1 MATVF
6 KKTFTKPVPA
16 DAETF
21 TRKGEQ
27 FARWRDA
34 KGKTRT
40 ERVTVPD
47 KGENA
52 GQPRLL
58 IEAKT
63 FTAKFRDGAGIVR
76 ELPTGCHDETAAR
89 QMLADLMK
97 RAENVKSGI
106 LTAAQ
111 DATIDYMALPLE
123 KHLDAYLAHLAG
135 RATVEH
141 VGNVGRALRRVV
153 GDCGF
158 ARLANLDRGAVE
170 TWLNRQKAAGMG
182 ARTRNTY
189 RAAVVAF
196 GHWCVAERRLAV
208 NPLAAVAKGD
218 EKADCRR
225 RRRALNGD
233 ELAKLLD
240 IAQRRPLIDAK
251 TVRRGKDKGEKVA
264 DLRPETVARLEAL
277 GRERALIY
285 KALVLTGL
293 RKGELASLTVG
304 QVELAGP
311 SPYAQL
317 RAADEKNRQGNRIP
331 LRADLAA
338 DLRALL
344 AGRLAE
350 AQDKAR
356 RRGEPLPMS
365 LPAETP
371 LLNVPAALV
380 LILDRDLVAAGLARR
395 VKDEKTGKVRIDKT
409 DSRGWTIDVH
419 ALRHTFATLLNKG
432 GVAPRTAQA
441 AMRHSTMA
449 LTMNT
454 YTDPRLLDVAGA
466 MDALPALPLDG
477 PKDKRQKAT
486 GTFGKAGALA
496 PPLAPT
502 LAHSGASVATA
513 GNGAGQGGA
522 GALAGGFAQV
532 SAFAR
537 ERSPLSFAG
546 NGLVTAG
553 EGIRT
558 LNNQLGRLEL

>member
-6 KKTFTKPVPA
+6 KKTFTKPLP
-16 DAETF
+16 DGAETF
-21 TRKGEQ
+21 TRKGEG
-27 FARWRDA
+27 FARWKDA

-40 ERVTVPD
+40 EKLTT
-47 KGENA
+47 
-52 GQPRLL
+52 GQDGALRLL

-76 ELPTGCHDETAAR
+76 EVSTGCHDETAAR
-89 QMLADLMK
+89 QVLADLSK
-97 RAENVKSGI
+97 RAEIVKSGV

-123 KHLDAYLAHLAG
+123 KHLDAYLGHLAG
-135 RATVEH
+135 RATAEH
-141 VGNVGRALRRVV
+141 VGNVDRALRRVV
-153 GDCGF
+153 ADCGF

-170 TWLNRQKAAGMG
+170 TWLNRQKAGGMG

-189 RAAVVAF
+189 RAALVAF
-196 GHWCVAERRLAV
+196 GNWCVSERRLAV
-208 NPLAAVAKGD
+208 NPLAAVVKGD

-225 RRRALNGD
+225 RRRALTED

-240 IAQRRPLIDAK
+240 VAQRRPLIDAQ
-251 TVRRGKDKGEKVA
+251 TVRRGKHKGEQIA

-277 GRERALIY
+277 GRERALTY

-311 SPYAQL
+311 TPYAQL

-331 LRADLAA
+331 LRPDLAA

-350 AQDKAR
+350 AQAEAR
-356 RRGEPLPMS
+356 RQGKPLPMS
-365 LPAETP
+365 LPADEP
-371 LLNVPAALV
+371 LLNVPKALV

-419 ALRHTFATLLNKG
+419 ALRHTFATLLNKR

-441 AMRHSTMA
+441 AMRHSTLA

-454 YTDPRLLDVAGA
+454 YTDPKLLDVAGA

-486 GTFGKAGALA
+486 GTFGKAGPLA
-496 PPLAPT
+496 PTLAPT
-502 LAHSGASVATA
+502 LAHSGASVAQHGT
-513 GNGAGQGGA
+513 GGGQGFGQAPA
-522 GALAGGFAQV
+522 GAFAQV
-532 SAFAR
+532 SGFAK
-537 ERSPLSFAG
+537 ETGPLANHAYG
-546 NGLVTAG
+546 PGTAG
-553 EGIRT
+553 DGSRT
-558 LNNQLGRLEL
+558 HNNQLGRLEL